1 VKTVADYKTACKR
14 KIIPGFKKNVGMMF
28 GRIPDTEA
36 RFDESLNRGLTSQP
50 PMNWITDEHMLPR
63 AMKQFMDKK
72 MTVYLG
78 HLGIQGSQGLYLMA
92 IARNPG
98 ASLKDIATYMMVD
111 KSITSRIVGALMET
125 GFVVNG
131 SDDPRRYS
139 LSLTEK
145 GEHAVKF
152 IRKTLAEIWEEL
164 LSDLTDEELN
174 AFKSACSK
182 INSKLN
188 QEFSEPKGTRN

>member
-1 VKTVADYKTACKR
+1 
-14 KIIPGFKKNVGMMF
+14 
-28 GRIPDTEA
+28 
-36 RFDESLNRGLTSQP
+36 
-50 PMNWITDEHMLPR
+50 MLPR